1 MKKCF
6 RILSVVLAGAMLLS
20 TSALACTGVYVGKD
34 VSDQGTYIIARSED
48 QSQSDYNKMF
58 MVQPRVD
65 NVPGRNILDTATGFE
80 IPLPD
85 TTYQY
90 TYVPDYTRGEDG
102 MYPGSCTNEFGVSI
116 TATVSTSTCDAWR
129 VSRSSP
135 TW

>member
-65 NVPGRNILDTATGFE
+65 NVPGRTILGTAAIPRSPLIAVWKSIDTS
-80 IPLPD
+80 PD
-85 TTYQY
+85 
-90 TYVPDYTRGEDG
+90 VR
-102 MYPGSCTNEFGVSI
+102 
-116 TATVSTSTCDAWR
+116 
-129 VSRSSP
+129 
-135 TW
+135 